1 MILESIFRGSL
12 SPTDLVYP
20 ADPEYKQLCHEVVDL
35 SDQLS
40 QTLTP
45 PQQELL
51 EQLIHTIYSANLIES
66 ESYFSFGFSLG
77 LELQREIQDQLQC
90 LTE

>member
-1 MILESIFRGSL
+1 MILESIFRGNL

-20 ADPEYKQLCHEVVDL
+20 SDPEYKQLRHEVVEL
-35 SDQLS
+35 SDQLY

-45 PQQELL
+45 SQQELL

-77 LELQREIQDQLQC
+77 LELQREVISKTSMLQ
-90 LTE
+90 E

>member
-1 MILESIFRGSL
+1 MILESIFRGNL

-20 ADPEYKQLCHEVVDL
+20 SDPEYKQLSHQVVDL
-35 SDQLS
+35 SDQLY

-51 EQLIHTIYSANLIES
+51 EQLLLLGRCESLVELIGEVND
-66 ESYFSFGFSLG
+66 FMAKLLVLG
-77 LELQREIQDQLQC
+77 I
-90 LTE
+90 

>member
-1 MILESIFRGSL
+1 MILESIFRGNL

-20 ADPEYKQLCHEVVDL
+20 SDPEYKQLSHQVVDL
-35 SDQLS
+35 SDQLY

-51 EQLIHTIYSANLIES
+51 EQLLHTIYSANLIES
-66 ESYFSFGFSLG
+66 EAYFTFGVSVG
-77 LELQREIQDQLQC
+77 VQLQREIQDQLSC
-90 LTE
+90 FAE

>member
-1 MILESIFRGSL
+1 MILESIFRGNL

-20 ADPEYKQLCHEVVDL
+20 SDPEYKQLSHQVVDL

-51 EQLIHTIYSANLIES
+51 EQLIHSIYSANLIES

-77 LELQREIQDQLQC
+77 LELQHECQAQLQC
-90 LTE
+90 LAE

>member
-20 ADPEYKQLCHEVVDL
+20 ADPEYKQLRHEVVEL

-45 PQQELL
+45 PYPALNVSSIRMCGTAQPGLHLQTP
-51 EQLIHTIYSANLIES
+51 Q
-66 ESYFSFGFSLG
+66 SYRSCSS
-77 LELQREIQDQLQC
+77 QPP
-90 LTE
+90 

>member
-1 MILESIFRGSL
+1 MILESMFRGNL

-20 ADPEYKQLCHEVVDL
+20 SDPEYNQLSHQVVEL
-35 SDQLS
+35 SDQLY

-45 PQQELL
+45 PQQGLL
-51 EQLIHTIYSANLIES
+51 EQLLHTIYSANLIES

-77 LELQREIQDQLQC
+77 LELQREIQEQLSC